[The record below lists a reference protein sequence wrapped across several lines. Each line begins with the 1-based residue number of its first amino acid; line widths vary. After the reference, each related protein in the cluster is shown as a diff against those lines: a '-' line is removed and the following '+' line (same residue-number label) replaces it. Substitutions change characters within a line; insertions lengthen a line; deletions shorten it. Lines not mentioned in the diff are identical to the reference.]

1 MKIFLDI
8 GNTFVKTASSRDN
21 KLEDGLKVLTEKFV
35 EQPKNYLQDSEP
47 ENTRIFISSVR
58 GEIFDSALIKKIND
72 YGYLCNLIKVHEEF
86 CGFKT
91 LYNPDSLGVDRW
103 LACLAA
109 NYKYGHDIVVVDAGT
124 AITVDIVSGNGLHLG
139 GYITAGLGELG
150 NKINSSTNLKCED
163 ISLIPLDSLPAQT
176 DDALISGNLIMMRG
190 FFKQIEKIITNAR
203 FGMALNNDF
212 KWVVT
217 GGDCH
222 LAGACL
228 SVPFFTNPKLVLEG
242 ALIYSLYWD

>member
-21 KLEDGLKVLTEKFV
+21 KFEEGLKVPTEKFI
-35 EQPKNYLQDSEP
+35 EQPTNYFQDSEP
-47 ENTRIFISSVR
+47 ENTRIFIASVR
-58 GEIFDSALIKKIND
+58 GEIFDSVLIKKIND
-72 YGYLCNLIKVHEEF
+72 YGYLYNLIKVREEL

-91 LYNPDSLGVDRW
+91 LYNPESLGVDRW

-109 NYKYGHDIVVVDAGT
+109 NYKYGHDMVVVDAGT
-124 AITVDIVSGNGLHLG
+124 AITVDIVSSNGLHLG
-139 GYITAGLGELG
+139 GYITAGLGDLG
-150 NKINSSTNLKCED
+150 NKINSSTNLKCKD
-163 ISLIPLDSLPAQT
+163 ISLIPLDSLPVQT

-203 FGMALNNDF
+203 FGMPPNNDL

-217 GGDCH
+217 GGDGH

-228 SVPFFTNPKLVLEG
+228 SVPFFTNPNLVLEG
-242 ALIYSLYWD
+242 AFIYSFYWE